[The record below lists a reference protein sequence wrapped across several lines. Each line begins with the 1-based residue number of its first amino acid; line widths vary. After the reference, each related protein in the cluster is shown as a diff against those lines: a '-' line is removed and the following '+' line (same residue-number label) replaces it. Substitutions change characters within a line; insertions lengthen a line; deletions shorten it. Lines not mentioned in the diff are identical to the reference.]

1 MPKTIVLD
9 KVVIENVQLFRA
21 SVQVEDETQT
31 VWKLGINYTMTG
43 EDNQHHGGTKIFDL
57 TEGQQSNVK
66 SFLKPFVVQLKTELD
81 IQTGED
87 WVDA

>member
-9 KVVIENVQLFRA
+9 KMAIENVQLFRG
-21 SVQVEDETQT
+21 SIQIGEETQI
-31 VWKLGINYTMTG
+31 VWKVWINYTMTG
-43 EDNQHHGGTKIFDL
+43 EGETRHGGTKIFDL

-81 IQTGED
+81 IQTGEE
-87 WVDA
+87 WVSN